1 MESSRA
7 FGSQATP
14 YTDTTLYLRWAFQ
27 NKLYNLQK
35 VLIFISVFLVS
46 LLSIVQFF

>member
-27 NKLYNLQK
+27 NKLYYLQK
-35 VLIFISVFLVS
+35 TRETLC
-46 LLSIVQFF
+46 SIKN

>member
-27 NKLYNLQK
+27 NKLYYLQK
-35 VLIFISVFLVS
+35 IITN
-46 LLSIVQFF
+46 FFEIDR